1 MSLNEVEAVFFIR
14 EIGDAVVVVSWCA
27 ALVCVVGVVDVGVE
41 LFAAHEQVVG
51 VVMVGGVWFAA
62 LVGDVVGSV
71 LEGQFVIGVEVIM
84 IVGEADAVSALLLS
98 HCYCCR
104 KRSS

>member
-1 MSLNEVEAVFFIR
+1 MSLNGVEAVFLIR
-14 EIGDAVVVVSWCA
+14 VVGGVVVMVSWCA

-51 VVMVGGVWFAA
+51 VVVGEGVWFAA
-62 LVGDVVGSV
+62 FVGDVVGSV
-71 LEGQFVIGVEVIM
+71 LEGQFIIGVEVIM
-84 IVGEADAVSALLLS
+84 IVGEADVVSALFLS
-98 HCYCCR
+98 HCCCCR